1 MRQSQLFSKTRKE
14 TPRDET
20 AKNAILLTRAG
31 YISKELAG
39 VYSYLPLGLRVI
51 KKIENIIREE
61 INKLG
66 ALEVLLPALQSKES
80 WLATDR
86 WETMTDLY
94 KLKDASD
101 RELALGPTHEEVV
114 VPLLSQFIS
123 SYQDLPISLY
133 QFQTKFRMELR
144 AKSGLLRGREF
155 IMKDLY
161 SFHRSEEDL
170 AIYYERVTKAYK
182 NIFAAVG
189 LGGLTYLTL
198 ASGGNFAKFSH
209 EFQTL
214 TEAGEDTIHLCNKCR
229 LAVNSEVFKGQSV
242 CPQCGGA
249 LGEPQKAIEVGN
261 IFKLGTRF
269 TKPLGLTYKD
279 ERGVSAVPV
288 MGSYG
293 IGLGRLMGTV
303 AEVFADDKGLVWPQ
317 AIAPFQIHLVE
328 IQKSAEKIYKTLT
341 QAGIEVLWDDRDV
354 SPGEKFTDVD
364 LLGLSVRI
372 VVSERAERAGGVEV
386 KQRANGKLTIVSE
399 AKILEV
405 ITTNV

>member
-133 QFQTKFRMELR
+133 QFQTKFRM
-144 AKSGLLRGREF
+144 
-155 IMKDLY
+155 
-161 SFHRSEEDL
+161 
-170 AIYYERVTKAYK
+170 
-182 NIFAAVG
+182 
-189 LGGLTYLTL
+189 
-198 ASGGNFAKFSH
+198 
-209 EFQTL
+209 
-214 TEAGEDTIHLCNKCR
+214 
-229 LAVNSEVFKGQSV
+229 
-242 CPQCGGA
+242 
-249 LGEPQKAIEVGN
+249 
-261 IFKLGTRF
+261 
-269 TKPLGLTYKD
+269 
-279 ERGVSAVPV
+279 
-288 MGSYG
+288 
-293 IGLGRLMGTV
+293 
-303 AEVFADDKGLVWPQ
+303 
-317 AIAPFQIHLVE
+317 
-328 IQKSAEKIYKTLT
+328 
-341 QAGIEVLWDDRDV
+341 
-354 SPGEKFTDVD
+354 
-364 LLGLSVRI
+364 
-372 VVSERAERAGGVEV
+372 
-386 KQRANGKLTIVSE
+386 
-399 AKILEV
+399 
-405 ITTNV
+405 